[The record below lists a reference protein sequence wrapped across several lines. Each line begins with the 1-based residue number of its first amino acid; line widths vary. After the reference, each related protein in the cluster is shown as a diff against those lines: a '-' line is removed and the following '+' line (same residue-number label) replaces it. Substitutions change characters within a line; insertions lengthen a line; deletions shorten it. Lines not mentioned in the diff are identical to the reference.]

1 MQIILEFSG
10 SPEQYVD
17 GAAHKEVRP
26 PPACPACGGKNR
38 LGPLGYYPSSIV
50 AYAVPGR
57 SGHPI
62 VTPHCSPDIGE
73 DHEG

>member
-26 PPACPACGGKNR
+26 PPACPRVVEKTALDR
-38 LGPLGYYPSSIV
+38 SVITP
-50 AYAVPGR
+50 AV
-57 SGHPI
+57 
-62 VTPHCSPDIGE
+62 
-73 DHEG
+73 